1 MGLGKIPPRLGACAA
16 PVPGFDM
23 TVFDDEG
30 SELPPGSLGN
40 LVIKCP
46 LPPGCL
52 PTLWN
57 NDERFKAEYLEK
69 FPGYYDTMDAGM
81 IDDEGYVHI
90 LARTDDVICT
100 SGYRLSTG
108 VMEEILMGHDHVGD
122 CCVIGVNDKLKGEV
136 PVAFVVVSEESEGL
150 IDELVHRVRTKL
162 GAHANLRKIALVKAL
177 PKTRSGKILRG
188 TMRKIANRE
197 EFKIT
202 PTIEDAGVI
211 DELKPVILK
220 LVHG

>member
-1 MGLGKIPPRLGACAA
+1 
-16 PVPGFDM
+16 M
-23 TVFDDEG
+23 TVFDDNG

-40 LVIKCP
+40 LAIKLP

-69 FPGYYDTMDAGM
+69 FPGYYDTKDAGM
-81 IDDEGYVHI
+81 IDDEDYIHI

-108 VMEEILMGHDHVGD
+108 VMEEILLEHDHVLD

-136 PVAFVVVSEESEGL
+136 PAAFVVVSEEQSEGL
-150 IDELVHRVRTKL
+150 IDELINSVRTKL
-162 GAHANLRKIALVKAL
+162 GAHANLKKVAFVKAL

-188 TMRKIANRE
+188 TMRKMANRE
-197 EFKIT
+197 EFQIT
-202 PTIEDAGVI
+202 PTIEDIAVI